1 MFLSLFLMA
10 CGDKSGDTGSDLG
23 STDAEVSS
31 FDCAQD
37 YALCTELSVPEGF
50 TGETRNLTLAL
61 YSELPP
67 VGPPDVVLVQIENP
81 EIGVDKNFSVELH
94 PITASGDYHLYISLY
109 MEGGGEWLPES
120 GIDYY
125 LTTDPITFDGG
136 AVDLG
141 GLELI
146 LAE

>member
-1 MFLSLFLMA
+1 
-10 CGDKSGDTGSDLG
+10 
-23 STDAEVSS
+23 
-31 FDCAQD
+31 
-37 YALCTELSVPEGF
+37 
-50 TGETRNLTLAL
+50 
-61 YSELPP
+61 
-67 VGPPDVVLVQIENP
+67 
-81 EIGVDKNFSVELH
+81 
-94 PITASGDYHLYISLY
+94 